1 MSAGKIKVTA
11 KKTKPAVKVAKSG
24 VAKKGRILTGHR
36 PTGPR
41 HIGHL
46 VGTLEQ
52 WAAMQDDYECY
63 FLIADL
69 HVLTTDYEHAGGIQ
83 QNISDVMVD
92 WLAAGLDPKR
102 ATFVRQS
109 ALMEHAQLALLF
121 GMLTT
126 VARLERVPTYKEQIQ
141 QLGLNPSLGLLTYPV
156 LQSADILVYKANLVP
171 VGEDQLPHIE
181 LTREIARRFNTLY
194 GETFPEPEGLLT
206 KTPRLPGVD
215 NRTMHASYGN
225 SIRLGDTPEETAKK
239 IMSMYTDPKRIHAS
253 DPGTVE
259 GNPVFDYHEVF
270 NPNKD
275 QIEDFKKRYREGKVG
290 DVEVKKSLAEALNA
304 YLAPLRERRAELI
317 KDPKAALRVLDEGTE
332 KARPLVQATLKEV
345 LEKMGLKLTS
355 SF

>member
-1 MSAGKIKVTA
+1 MAAA
-11 KKTKPAVKVAKSG
+11 KA
-24 VAKKGRILTGHR
+24 KGRILTGHR

-52 WAAMQDDYECY
+52 WAAMQDDYECF

-69 HVLTTDYEHAGGIQ
+69 HVLTTDYEHPGSIQ

-126 VARLERVPTYKEQIQ
+126 VSRLERVPTYKEQIQ

-156 LQSADILVYKANLVP
+156 LQSADILIYKANLVP

-206 KTPRLPGVD
+206 KTPRLPGTD
-215 NRTMHASYGN
+215 NRMMHSSYGN

-239 IMSMYTDPKRIHAS
+239 IMSMYTDPKRIHAT

-259 GNPVFDYHEVF
+259 GNPVFDYHDVF

-275 QIEDFKKRYREGKVG
+275 EIEDFKKRYREGKVG
-290 DVEVKKSLAEALNA
+290 DVEVKRRLAEALNA
-304 YLAPLRERRAELI
+304 YLTPLRARRAELI
-317 KDPKAALRVLDEGTE
+317 KNPKEALRVLDEGTE

-345 LEKMGLKLTS
+345 MGKMGLK
-355 SF
+355 

>member
-1 MSAGKIKVTA
+1 MTA
-11 KKTKPAVKVAKSG
+11 AKSKTAAKRPKAAAKAAKPP

-52 WAAMQDDYECY
+52 WARMQDDYDCY

-69 HVLTTDYEHAGGIQ
+69 HVLTTDYEHPARIQ
-83 QNISDVMVD
+83 QNIREVMID

-121 GMLTT
+121 SMLTT
-126 VARLERVPTYKEQIQ
+126 VARLERVPTYKDQIQ
-141 QLGLNPSLGLLTYPV
+141 NLGLNPSAGLLNYPV

-194 GETFPEPEGLLT
+194 GDTFPEPEGLLT
-206 KTPRLPGVD
+206 KTPRLPGID
-215 NRTMHASYGN
+215 NRTMHSSYGN
-225 SIRLGDTPEETAKK
+225 SIRLGDTPEETTKK

-275 QIEDFKKRYREGKVG
+275 EIADFKARYRAGKIG
-290 DVEVKKSLAEALNA
+290 DVEVKRRLAEALNA
-304 YLAPLRERRAELI
+304 YLAPLRARRAELL
-317 KDPKAALRVLDEGTE
+317 KKPEAALRVLDEGTE

-345 LEKMGLKLTS
+345 LEKMGLK
-355 SF
+355 